1 MARFVVKRAFWAI
14 PTLFIASV
22 LVFIAVRSST
32 DPMAALARNPR
43 ASPQELEEYR
53 ASLGLDKSLPMQYW
67 AWLKSFVMFDWG
79 KSLSSRRDVW
89 PDIQK
94 ALFNTI
100 VLGVFAFMITI
111 TVGVTVGIISAL
123 RQYSKF
129 DNIGTGLS
137 FLGIAIPQFWFA
149 LILQL
154 FFAITL
160 TKWFNLDQPFL
171 PVSGVYPPG
180 HEGGF
185 DPVLRVKHLIL
196 PALVV
201 AFQGIAIYS
210 RYMRASMLEV
220 MNSDYMRTARSKGIS
235 EKRVIM
241 RHGFRNA
248 LLPVVT
254 YAALDIGAIVGGLVI
269 TEAIF
274 EYPGMGS
281 FFVDAYNNGDYTQIL
296 PWMMI
301 VVFSVILFNLLA
313 DLAYG
318 WLDPRI
324 RLG

>member
-1 MARFVVKRAFWAI
+1 M
-14 PTLFIASV
+14 
-22 LVFIAVRSST
+22 
-32 DPMAALARNPR
+32 
-43 ASPQELEEYR
+43 
-53 ASLGLDKSLPMQYW
+53 LG
-67 AWLKSFVMFDWG
+67 
-79 KSLSSRRDVW
+79 
-89 PDIQK
+89 
-94 ALFNTI
+94 T
-100 VLGVFAFMITI
+100 FAFIITI
-111 TVGVTVGIISAL
+111 SVGVTLGIISAL

-129 DNIGTGLS
+129 DNISTGFSFFSLS
-137 FLGIAIPQFWFA
+137 IPQFWFA

-160 TKWFNLDQPFL
+160 TKWFKLDQPFL
-171 PVSGVYPPG
+171 PVAGVYPPG
-180 HEGGF
+180 HEGF
-185 DPVLRVKHLIL
+185 DPWLRVKHLIL

-274 EYPGMGS
+274 EYPGHGTVLHRRVQQRRLHADPA
-281 FFVDAYNNGDYTQIL
+281 VDDGRRVLGHPLQPVGRSRLRVAR
-296 PWMMI
+296 
-301 VVFSVILFNLLA
+301 SE
-313 DLAYG
+313 
-318 WLDPRI
+318 DPP
-324 RLG
+324 

>member
-1 MARFVVKRAFWAI
+1 M
-14 PTLFIASV
+14 
-22 LVFIAVRSST
+22 
-32 DPMAALARNPR
+32 
-43 ASPQELEEYR
+43 
-53 ASLGLDKSLPMQYW
+53 
-67 AWLKSFVMFDWG
+67 
-79 KSLSSRRDVW
+79 
-89 PDIQK
+89 
-94 ALFNTI
+94 
-100 VLGVFAFMITI
+100 
-111 TVGVTVGIISAL
+111 
-123 RQYSKF
+123 
-129 DNIGTGLS
+129 
-137 FLGIAIPQFWFA
+137 
-149 LILQL
+149 
-154 FFAITL
+154 
-160 TKWFNLDQPFL
+160 
-171 PVSGVYPPG
+171 
-180 HEGGF
+180 
-185 DPVLRVKHLIL
+185 KHLIL

-274 EYPGMGS
+274 EYPGMGR
-281 FFVDAYNNGDYTQIL
+281 FFIDAYNNGDYTQIL
-296 PWMMI
+296 PWMMV

-324 RLG
+324 RLD

>member
-1 MARFVVKRAFWAI
+1 
-14 PTLFIASV
+14 
-22 LVFIAVRSST
+22 
-32 DPMAALARNPR
+32 
-43 ASPQELEEYR
+43 
-53 ASLGLDKSLPMQYW
+53 MQYW
-67 AWLKSFVMFDWG
+67 TWLKSFVMFDWG
-79 KSLSSRRDVW
+79 KSLSSRREVW
-89 PDIQK
+89 PDLQR

-100 VLGVFAFMITI
+100 VLGTFAFIITI
-111 TVGVTVGIISAL
+111 SVGVTLGILSAL

-129 DNIGTGLS
+129 DNISTGFSFFSLS
-137 FLGIAIPQFWFA
+137 IPQFWFA

-160 TKWFNLDQPFL
+160 TKWFNLDKPFL
-171 PVSGVYPPG
+171 PVAGVYPPG
-180 HEGGF
+180 HEGF
-185 DPVLRVKHLIL
+185 DPWLRVKHLIL

-241 RHGFRNA
+241 RHGVRNA

-274 EYPGMGS
+274 EYPGMGR
-281 FFVDAYNNGDYTQIL
+281 FFIDAYNNGDYTQIL
-296 PWMMI
+296 PWMMV
-301 VVFSVILFNLLA
+301 VVFSVILFNLFA

-324 RLG
+324 RLD

>member
-1 MARFVVKRAFWAI
+1 MTRFVIKRAFWAI
-14 PTLFIASV
+14 PTLLIASV

-32 DPMAALARNPR
+32 DPLAALARNPR
-43 ASPQELEEYR
+43 ASPEELEEYR
-53 ASLGLDKSLPMQYW
+53 RSLGLDKSLPMQYW
-67 AWLKSFVMFDWG
+67 TWLKSFVMLDWG

-89 PDIQK
+89 PDLQR

-100 VLGVFAFMITI
+100 VLGTFAFIITI
-111 TVGVTVGIISAL
+111 TVGVSLGIISAL

-129 DNIGTGLS
+129 DNIGTGVSFFTLS
-137 FLGIAIPQFWFA
+137 IPQFWFA

-171 PVSGVYPPG
+171 PVAGVYPPG
-180 HEGGF
+180 HEGF
-185 DPVLRVKHLIL
+185 DPWLRVKHLIL

-274 EYPGMGS
+274 EYPGMGR
-281 FFVDAYNNGDYTQIL
+281 FFIDAYNNGDYTQIL
-296 PWMMI
+296 PWMMV

-324 RLG
+324 RLD

>member
-1 MARFVVKRAFWAI
+1 VKRALWAI
-14 PTLFIASV
+14 PTLLIASV

-32 DPMAALARNPR
+32 DPTAALARNPR
-43 ASPQELEEYR
+43 ASPEELEEYR
-53 ASLGLDKSLPMQYW
+53 RSLGLDQSLPMQYW
-67 AWLKSFVMFDWG
+67 TWLKSFVMLDWG
-79 KSLSSRRDVW
+79 KSLSSRREVW
-89 PDIQK
+89 PDLQR
-94 ALFNTI
+94 ALVNTI
-100 VLGVFAFMITI
+100 VLGTFAFMITI
-111 TVGVTVGIISAL
+111 TVGVTLGIISAL

-129 DNIGTGLS
+129 DNISTGLS
-137 FLGIAIPQFWFA
+137 FFSLSIPQFWFA

-160 TKWFNLDQPFL
+160 TKWFNLDKPFL
-171 PVSGVYPPG
+171 PVAGVYPPG
-180 HEGGF
+180 HEGF
-185 DPVLRVKHLIL
+185 DPWLRVKHLIL

-274 EYPGMGS
+274 EYPGMGQ

-296 PWMMI
+296 PWMMV
-301 VVFSVILFNLLA
+301 VVFSVIFFNLLA

-324 RLG
+324 RLD

>member
-1 MARFVVKRAFWAI
+1 
-14 PTLFIASV
+14 
-22 LVFIAVRSST
+22 
-32 DPMAALARNPR
+32 
-43 ASPQELEEYR
+43 
-53 ASLGLDKSLPMQYW
+53 
-67 AWLKSFVMFDWG
+67 
-79 KSLSSRRDVW
+79 VW
-89 PDIQK
+89 PDLQR
-94 ALFNTI
+94 ALVNTI
-100 VLGVFAFMITI
+100 VLGTFAFTITI
-111 TVGVTVGIISAL
+111 SVGAATGNIKAL

-129 DNIGTGLS
+129 DNIGTGMS

-171 PVSGVYPPG
+171 PVAGVYPPG
-180 HEGGF
+180 HQGGF

-196 PALVV
+196 PAMVV

-296 PWMMI
+296 PWMMV
-301 VVFSVILFNLLA
+301 VVFSVIIFNLLA

-324 RLG
+324 RLGCGSHRPPARCAR

>member
-1 MARFVVKRAFWAI
+1 LTRFVLKRALWAI

-32 DPMAALARNPR
+32 DPLAALARNPR
-43 ASPQELEEYR
+43 ASPEELEEYR
-53 ASLGLDKSLPMQYW
+53 RSLGLDKSLPMQYW
-67 AWLKSFVMFDWG
+67 TWLKSFVMFDWG
-79 KSLSSRRDVW
+79 KSLSSRREVW
-89 PDIQK
+89 PDLK
-94 ALFNTI
+94 RALANTI
-100 VLGVFAFMITI
+100 VLGTFAFIITI
-111 TVGVTVGIISAL
+111 SVGVTLGIISAL

-129 DNIGTGLS
+129 DNISTGFSFFSLS
-137 FLGIAIPQFWFA
+137 IPQFWFA

-171 PVSGVYPPG
+171 PVAGVYPPG
-180 HEGGF
+180 HEGF
-185 DPVLRVKHLIL
+185 DPWLRVKHLIL

-274 EYPGMGS
+274 EYPGMGR
-281 FFVDAYNNGDYTQIL
+281 FFIDAYNNGDYTQIL
-296 PWMMI
+296 PWMMV

-324 RLG
+324 RLD